1 MKKNIFV
8 VTFTI
13 FFVVTLYYVDA
24 ALKLN
29 YLNKVLI
36 KIGLIGLS
44 YIIGRIISLDFSY
57 LKPQKTKTYR
67 NGLIVSIVAFSA
79 VVIGFLIIRN
89 YLDYQVMID
98 EFKNKY
104 ELTGIKFFIASI
116 YLVVFNAFLEEYFF
130 RGFIFFNLSNKYAA
144 YTFSSLA
151 FSIYHI
157 SNFKNWFTNDWLVIV
172 PLGGLILSG
181 ILFNYLDSK
190 SKDIYNSYIP
200 HFTADLAIV
209 IIGYFIIF

>member
-1 MKKNIFV
+1 MKKNMFV

-13 FFVVTLYYVDA
+13 VFVVILNYIDA
-24 ALKLN
+24 ALRLN

-36 KIGLIGLS
+36 KISLIVLS
-44 YIIGRIISLDFSY
+44 YILGRIIGLDLSF
-57 LKPQKTKTYR
+57 LKPKKTKAYKK
-67 NGLIVSIVAFSA
+67 GLVVSIIAFA
-79 VVIGFLIIRN
+79 VIIIGFLVIRN

-130 RGFIFFNLSNKYAA
+130 RGFVFFNLNNRKFA
-144 YTFSSLA
+144 YVFSSLA

-157 SNFKNWFTNDWLVIV
+157 SNFKNWFTNDLLIII
-172 PLGGLILSG
+172 PLAGLFLSG
-181 ILFNYLDSK
+181 ILFNNLDSK

-200 HFTADLAIV
+200 HFAADLAIV

>member
-1 MKKNIFV
+1 MKKNMFV

-13 FFVVTLYYVDA
+13 VFVVILYYVDA
-24 ALKLN
+24 ALRLN

-36 KIGLIGLS
+36 KISLIVLS
-44 YIIGRIISLDFSY
+44 YILGRIIGLDLSF
-57 LKPQKTKTYR
+57 LKPKKTKAYKK
-67 NGLIVSIVAFSA
+67 GLVVSIIAFA
-79 VVIGFLIIRN
+79 VIIIGFLVIRN

-130 RGFIFFNLSNKYAA
+130 RGFVFFNLNNRKFA
-144 YTFSSLA
+144 YVFSSLA

-157 SNFKNWFTNDWLVIV
+157 SNFKNWFTNDLLIII
-172 PLGGLILSG
+172 PLAGLFLSG
-181 ILFNYLDSK
+181 ILFNNLDSK

-200 HFTADLAIV
+200 HFAADLAIV

>member
-13 FFVVTLYYVDA
+13 FFVVILYYVDA
-24 ALKLN
+24 ALRLN

-36 KIGLIGLS
+36 KISLIVLS
-44 YIIGRIISLDFSY
+44 YILGRIIGLDFNF
-57 LKPQKTKTYR
+57 LKPKKTKAYKK
-67 NGLIVSIVAFSA
+67 GLVVSIIAFA
-79 VVIGFLIIRN
+79 VIIIGFLVIRN

-130 RGFIFFNLSNKYAA
+130 RGFVFFNLNNRKFA
-144 YTFSSLA
+144 YVFSSLA

-157 SNFKNWFTNDWLVIV
+157 SNFKNWFTNDLLIII
-172 PLGGLILSG
+172 PLAGLFLSG
-181 ILFNYLDSK
+181 ILFNNLDSK

-200 HFTADLAIV
+200 HFAADLAIV

>member
-8 VTFTI
+8 VLFTI
-13 FFVVTLYYVDA
+13 IFVVILYYVDA

-29 YLNKVLI
+29 YLYKVLI

-44 YIIGRIISLDFSY
+44 YIIGRIIGLDFSY
-57 LKPQKTKTYR
+57 LKPKKTKAYR
-67 NGLIVSIVAFSA
+67 KGLIVSIIAFVAII
-79 VVIGFLIIRN
+79 IGFLVIRN
-89 YLDYQVMID
+89 YLDYQVMIH

-130 RGFIFFNLSNKYAA
+130 RGFIFFNLENKYFA

-157 SNFKNWFTNDWLVIV
+157 SNFKNWFTNDLLIIV
-172 PLGGLILSG
+172 PLVGLFLSG

-190 SKDIYNSYIP
+190 SEDIYNSYIP

-209 IIGYFIIF
+209 IIGYLIIF

>member
-1 MKKNIFV
+1 MKKNMFV

-13 FFVVTLYYVDA
+13 VFVVILYYVDA
-24 ALKLN
+24 ALRLN
-29 YLNKVLI
+29 YLNKVFI
-36 KIGLIGLS
+36 KIGLIALS
-44 YIIGRIISLDFSY
+44 FFIGRAIGLDFSF
-57 LKPQKTKTYR
+57 LKPKKTKVYR
-67 NGLIVSIVAFSA
+67 KGFIVSIIAFSA
-79 VVIGFLIIRN
+79 VIIGFLVIRN

-130 RGFIFFNLSNKYAA
+130 RGFVFFNLNNRKFA
-144 YTFSSLA
+144 YVFSSLA

-157 SNFKNWFTNDWLVIV
+157 SNFKNWFTNDLLIIIPLV
-172 PLGGLILSG
+172 GLFLSG
-181 ILFNYLDSK
+181 VLFNYLDSK

>member
-1 MKKNIFV
+1 MKNNIFV
-8 VTFTI
+8 VLFTI
-13 FFVVTLYYVDA
+13 LFVVILYYVDA
-24 ALKLN
+24 ALRLN
-29 YLNKVLI
+29 YLNKVFI
-36 KIGLIGLS
+36 KIGLIALS
-44 YIIGRIISLDFSY
+44 FFIGRAIGLDFSF
-57 LKPQKTKTYR
+57 LKPKKTKVYR
-67 NGLIVSIVAFSA
+67 KGFIVSIIAFSA
-79 VVIGFLIIRN
+79 VIIGFLVIRN

-130 RGFIFFNLSNKYAA
+130 RGFVFFNLNNRKFA
-144 YTFSSLA
+144 YVFSSLA

-157 SNFKNWFTNDWLVIV
+157 SNFKNWFTNDLLIII
-172 PLGGLILSG
+172 PLAGLFLSG
-181 ILFNYLDSK
+181 ILFNNLDSK

-200 HFTADLAIV
+200 HFAADLAIV

>member
-1 MKKNIFV
+1 MKKNMFV

-13 FFVVTLYYVDA
+13 VFVVILYYVDA
-24 ALKLN
+24 ALRLN

-36 KIGLIGLS
+36 KISLIVLS
-44 YIIGRIISLDFSY
+44 YILGRIIGLDFNF
-57 LKPQKTKTYR
+57 LKPEKTKAYKK
-67 NGLIVSIVAFSA
+67 GLVVSIIAFA
-79 VVIGFLIIRN
+79 VIIIGFLVIRN

-130 RGFIFFNLSNKYAA
+130 RGFVFFNLNNRKFA
-144 YTFSSLA
+144 YVFSSLA

-157 SNFKNWFTNDWLVIV
+157 SNFKNWFTNDLLIIIPLV
-172 PLGGLILSG
+172 GLFLSG
-181 ILFNYLDSK
+181 VLFNYLDSK